1 MFNCTYNFMDTNV
14 TILRNKPHGNKD
26 KILMELLAMN
36 Q

>member
-1 MFNCTYNFMDTNV
+1 MFNCTYNFIDTDV
-14 TILRNKPHGNKD
+14 IILRNKLPGNRD